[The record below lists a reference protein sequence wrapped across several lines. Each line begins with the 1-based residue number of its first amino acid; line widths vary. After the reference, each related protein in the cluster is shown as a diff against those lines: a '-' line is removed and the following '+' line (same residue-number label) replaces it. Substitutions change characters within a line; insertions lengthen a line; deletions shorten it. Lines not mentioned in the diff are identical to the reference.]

1 MVVCMG
7 EGSVVQCGRRENPLQ
22 GGWAGNHLAGGDMK
36 SAFATL
42 PRTCGRPWAGFPTLF
57 WLLVGLGFLLRLV
70 LAFLPLEQ
78 LLILLEDDAW
88 MVAAIARNL
97 ALGRG
102 ITADG
107 LHPTNGFHPLYPLTL
122 GALPYLLAPQALD
135 GGLRASL
142 LFCALLSTAA
152 SFPLFSLTRRF
163 AGEKGALLA
172 VALYT
177 LNPYFA
183 RVTVNAM
190 ETALGLF
197 LLLLSAEHFFR
208 FDRRHWPA
216 ALGAGFLAGLS
227 GLARLDNWLLSALLG
242 LVLLGETLRQRL
254 LPSVLLAYGSGVA
267 LPALPYFLWNAL
279 TFGSLF
285 PSSGRALAYMHSYA
299 DGFSLTN
306 ILHFIYL
313 NPALYLGFLPHG
325 LPALGIGLGLLAA
338 YLGGLPRSVWRVL
351 LPVAGYALLLLGY
364 YAYFQQNSNPRYFVG
379 PAAFFCLLLGALYGR
394 LSPRLRPTT
403 RWLVPLLVL
412 APALGLNT
420 FEVVDTYTRSASMP
434 QLTQPAIYQAA
445 LWLREHPDAIPT
457 TSLLAAKNS
466 GILQYYSDHVV
477 LNIDGKLNAEI
488 VPVLERRE
496 LYTYL
501 CAKDVAYLVDREGAI
516 AGHLTLYSH
525 EFGDRPAHRE
535 VKLLE
540 RVRIYLQLL
549 LNRLGLDAPPVL
561 DDPSGFHPT
570 RPFREAVEVVQ
581 TFPRPN
587 TAEDPVRIFR
597 LRCPPPQPAPLPAVA
612 DAENRKQPWP
622 TIW

>member
-1 MVVCMG
+1 
-7 EGSVVQCGRRENPLQ
+7 
-22 GGWAGNHLAGGDMK
+22 MK
-36 SAFATL
+36 SAFAAL
-42 PRTCGRPWAGFPTLF
+42 SRASGRQWAGLPTLF
-57 WLLVGLGFLLRLV
+57 WLLLGLGLCLRLAM
-70 LAFLPLEQ
+70 AFLPLEQ

-97 ALGRG
+97 ALGHG

-122 GALPYLLAPQALD
+122 GAVPYLLAPQSLD

-142 LFCALLSTAA
+142 IFCALLSAA
-152 SFPLFSLTRRF
+152 ATFPLFSLTRRF
-163 AGEKGALLA
+163 AGEGGALLA
-172 VALYT
+172 VALYA

-183 RVTVNAM
+183 RTTVNAM
-190 ETALGLF
+190 ETALGLL
-197 LLLLSAEHFFR
+197 LLLLSAEFFFR
-208 FDRRHWPA
+208 FERRRWPA
-216 ALGAGFLAGLS
+216 ALGAGLLAGLS
-227 GLARLDNWLLSALLG
+227 GLARLDNWILSALLG
-242 LVLLGETLRQRL
+242 LALLGEVLRRKAPL
-254 LPSVLLAYGSGVA
+254 AALLAYGGGVA

-279 TFGSLF
+279 AFGSLF

-306 ILHFIYL
+306 ILHFVYL

-325 LPALGIGLGLLAA
+325 LLALGIGLAMLAA
-338 YLGGLPRSVWRVL
+338 YLGGLPRTTWPSL

-364 YAYFQQNSNPRYFVG
+364 YAYVQQNSNPRYFVG

-394 LSPRLRPTT
+394 LSPHLRPAG
-403 RWLVPLLVL
+403 RLIVPLLIL

-420 FEVVDTYTRSASMP
+420 LEVVDTYARSASMP

-445 LWLREHPDAIPT
+445 IWLREHPDVVPT
-457 TSLLAAKNS
+457 SSLLAAKNS
-466 GILQYYSDHVV
+466 GLLQYYSDHVV

-501 CAKDVAYLVDREGAI
+501 CAKGVEYLVDRQEAI
-516 AGHLTLYSH
+516 AGHLALYSR
-525 EFGDRPAHRE
+525 EFGDWPAHRE
-535 VKLLE
+535 VTLLE
-540 RVRIYLQLL
+540 RARLYLQLFL
-549 LNRLGLDAPPVL
+549 SRLGLGDAPVL
-561 DDPSGFHPT
+561 DDPSGFRPA
-570 RPFREAVEVVQ
+570 RPFAEAVEVVQ

-597 LRCPPPQPAPLPAVA
+597 LRCPPPQLPPPSTVA
-612 DAENRKQPWP
+612 AGIVESER
-622 TIW
+622 

>member
-1 MVVCMG
+1 MRVTPAALRRA
-7 EGSVVQCGRRENPLQ
+7 CGRL
-22 GGWAGNHLAGGDMK
+22 
-36 SAFATL
+36 
-42 PRTCGRPWAGFPTLF
+42 WAGFPVLF
-57 WLLVGLGFLLRLV
+57 GLLLALGFFLRLA
-70 LAFLPLEQ
+70 LALLPTEQ

-135 GGLRASL
+135 GGLRTSL
-142 LFCALLSTAA
+142 IFCALLGMAA
-152 SFPLFSLTRRF
+152 AFPLFSLTRRF
-163 AGEKGALLA
+163 AGEKAALLA
-172 VALYT
+172 AALYL

-197 LLLLSAEHFFR
+197 LLLLSTDLFFR
-208 FDRRHWPA
+208 FDRYRWSA

-242 LVLLGETLRQRL
+242 LALLGQTLRRRVS
-254 LPSVLLAYGSGVA
+254 PPTLLAYGSGVA

-306 ILHFIYL
+306 ILHVIYL
-313 NPALYLGFLPHG
+313 NPAFYLGFLPHG
-325 LPALGIGLGLLAA
+325 LLALGIGLMLVAA
-338 YLGGLPRSVWRVL
+338 YFGGLARSTWCPL
-351 LPVAGYALLLLGY
+351 LPVAGYVLVLLGY
-364 YAYFQQNSNPRYFVG
+364 YAYVQQNSNPRYFVG
-379 PAAFFCLLLGALYGR
+379 PAAFFCLLVGALYGR
-394 LSPRLRPTT
+394 REMRLHPSGR
-403 RWLVPLLVL
+403 RIVPLLLL
-412 APALGLNT
+412 AVALGLNT
-420 FEVVDTYTRSASMP
+420 FEVADTYTRSVSMP

-445 LWLREHPDAIPT
+445 RWLREHPNIVPL

-466 GILQYYSDHVV
+466 GLLQYYSGHVV

-488 VPVLERRE
+488 VPVLEKRE

-501 CAKDVAYLVDREGAI
+501 CAKGVEYLVDREEAI
-516 AGHLTLYSH
+516 AGHLTLYSR
-525 EFGDRPAHRE
+525 EFGDWPAHRE
-535 VKLLE
+535 VTLLE
-540 RVRIYLQLL
+540 RVRIYFQLL
-549 LNRLGLDAPPVL
+549 LSRFGLGGPLTL
-561 DDPSGFHPT
+561 DDPSGFYPT
-570 RPFREAVEVVQ
+570 RPFTEAVEVVQ

-587 TAEDPVRIFR
+587 ATEDPVRIFR
-597 LRCPPPQPAPLPAVA
+597 LRCPPLQPAPSTQDKERL
-612 DAENRKQPWP
+612 WS